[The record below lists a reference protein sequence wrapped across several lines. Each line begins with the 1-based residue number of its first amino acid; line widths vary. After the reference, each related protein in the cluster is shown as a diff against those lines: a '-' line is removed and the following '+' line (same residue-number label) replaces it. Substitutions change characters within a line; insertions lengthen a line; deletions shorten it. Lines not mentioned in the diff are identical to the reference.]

1 MTTRLSIRHLTRYA
15 YGAPAAFSQHL
26 LRLTPMDRADQ
37 RLIAHE
43 LAIDPAPDSVE
54 RIEDV
59 FGNRL
64 IAVTVTEPHG
74 ALEITAT
81 STVERRP
88 APDLM
93 ASASRPWEEVAA
105 EAASPAGLAA
115 APFAHPSRFTAA
127 DDALETWTRA
137 SFPPGRPVLD
147 GARDLCARLHED
159 FAYLPGATDADT
171 TALESFTVR
180 EGVCQDFAHVMLAGM
195 RALGLPAAYVSG
207 YLRTRPPPGRP
218 RLVGADA
225 SHAWVEVWDPDL
237 GWTGF
242 DPTNDVEPGDDHVVL
257 AVGRDYADCAP
268 VIGLVV
274 GSGGQRLSVAVD
286 VVGLDDPPDPPDPA
300 A

>member
-180 EGVCQDFAHVMLAGM
+180 EGD
-195 RALGLPAAYVSG
+195 
-207 YLRTRPPPGRP
+207 
-218 RLVGADA
+218 
-225 SHAWVEVWDPDL
+225 EVTVTITNLDDIEDL
-237 GWTGF
+237 HHGWTLGDHGIAMELAPQQTASVTF
-242 DPTNDVEPGDDHVVL
+242 IAAKPGVYWYYCQWFCHALHMEMRGRMFVEPRG
-257 AVGRDYADCAP
+257 A
-268 VIGLVV
+268 
-274 GSGGQRLSVAVD
+274 
-286 VVGLDDPPDPPDPA
+286 
-300 A
+300 